1 MGAEIAHWWTK
12 VLLGQTSQPHPVLGD
27 ALRVRL
33 RNGVLHLTGELAS
46 DEERRRLIREAR
58 QFVGRGLDDVDARR
72 LHVKR
77 RDDVRGVLD
86 QTLIAAFAN
95 PEVAEYALAFIREH
109 SRVKLKEA
117 AVVKSDRDPALDRIG
132 EFAADARKALAEG
145 DGVLIMR
152 VDEADAFEA
161 RELLDEDIR
170 SLWTMAMPP
179 RPAT

>member
-1 MGAEIAHWWTK
+1 
-12 VLLGQTSQPHPVLGD
+12 V
-27 ALRVRL
+27 
-33 RNGVLHLTGELAS
+33 
-46 DEERRRLIREAR
+46 
-58 QFVGRGLDDVDARR
+58 RR

-77 RDDVRGVLD
+77 RDDVHGVLD

-95 PEVAEYALAFIREH
+95 LEVAEYALAFIREH
-109 SRVKLKEA
+109 SRVKLQEA
-117 AVVKSDRDPALDRIG
+117 AVVKSDLDPALDRIG

-145 DGVLIMR
+145 DGILIMR
-152 VDEADAFEA
+152 VDETDAFEA